1 MITSRQRMENLTNT
15 TAPQATTTEAIPSG
29 SVARSWSW
37 HYNKVHEA
45 QSTRGWHLAACAGGC
60 YLLPVSL
67 ATLQGVMFSFSC
79 SAASCLGVF
88 RLCSCKGLLLQCM
101 FREDEFFLK
110 QVSEAQTTELTLSQS
125 SSKCCIR
132 LP

>member
-1 MITSRQRMENLTNT
+1 MITSRQRMENLTNA
-15 TAPQATTTEAIPSG
+15 TALQATNTEAIPSS

-37 HYNKVHEA
+37 HSNKVHEA
-45 QSTRGWHLAACAGGC
+45 QSTPVWHLAECAGGC

-67 ATLQGVMFSFSC
+67 ATLQGVMFSSC

-88 RLCSCKGLLLQCM
+88 RLCRCKGLLLQCM

-110 QVSEAQTTELTLSQS
+110 QVSEVQTTELTLSQS